1 MTEVVLRQDEGGVAT
16 LILNRPEALNAL
28 NADVFARLHSLAVEL
43 ARQTETVGCVVLRG
57 AGKAFSAGLDLRE
70 VAAAPITEESH
81 AFRALTISAL
91 AALPQP
97 VIAAVH
103 GICFTGA
110 LELALA
116 ADLMIVADTAR
127 FKDTHARLGFTPL
140 WGMSQR
146 LPRRIGIAAAAEI
159 MFTGREFSGAEAYE
173 IGLANRCVPAAE
185 FDDAV
190 AAYAREVVQH
200 SWPSLVHQKRLMRE
214 GAAMSLEAA
223 LAYER
228 KTSPGAVADSEER
241 VRKIAK

>member
-1 MTEVVLRQDEGGVAT
+1 VNEVVLRQDEGGVAT

-28 NADVFARLHSLAVEL
+28 NAEVFARLHAHAADL

-57 AGKAFSAGLDLRE
+57 ADKGFSAGLDLRE

-81 AFRALTISAL
+81 AFRAAVISAL

-97 VIAAVH
+97 MIAAVH

-110 LELALA
+110 MELALA
-116 ADLMIVADTAR
+116 ADLMLVAETAR
-127 FKDTHARLGFTPL
+127 LKDTHARLGFTPL

-146 LPRRIGIAAAAEI
+146 LPRRIGSAAAAEI

-173 IGLANRCVPAAE
+173 IGLANRRVAAE
-185 FDDAV
+185 AFEEAV
-190 AAYAREVVQH
+190 IAYAREVTQH
-200 SWPSLVHQKRLMRE
+200 SWPSLVHQKRLLRE
-214 GAAMSLEAA
+214 GAAMSLEKA

-228 KTSPGAVADSEER
+228 ATSPGAVAGSEER
-241 VRKIAK
+241 VRNIRK